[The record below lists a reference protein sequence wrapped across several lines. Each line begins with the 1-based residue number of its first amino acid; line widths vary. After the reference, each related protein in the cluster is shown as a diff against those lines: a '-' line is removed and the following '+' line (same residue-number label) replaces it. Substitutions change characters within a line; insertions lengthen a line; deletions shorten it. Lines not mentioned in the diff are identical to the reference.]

1 MLMDVNPHRSSS
13 RGFTLIELMIAV
25 VIVAVLAAIA
35 LPSFFGQ
42 MRKSRR
48 AEAVAA
54 TSQIQQAQERFRA
67 NCPCYAHSV
76 SNAASAAC
84 PGTCPGA
91 GADPG
96 LGIAA
101 LSGARYTYGLSS
113 VTATGYV
120 ISASAVAGT
129 SQASDTGCTAMTVSV
144 TAGAASQA
152 PTQCWSR

>member
-1 MLMDVNPHRSSS
+1 MPLDATTRRSPS

-25 VIVAVLAAIA
+25 VIVSVLAAIA

-48 AEAVAA
+48 AEAVAV

-84 PGTCPGA
+84 PSTCPGT
-91 GADPG
+91 GSDPG

-101 LSGARYTYGLSS
+101 GGGARYTYGLSS

-120 ISASAVAGT
+120 LAASAVVGT
-129 SQASDTGCTAMTVSV
+129 SQASDTGCTTLTVTV
-144 TAGAASQA
+144 TSGTASQT